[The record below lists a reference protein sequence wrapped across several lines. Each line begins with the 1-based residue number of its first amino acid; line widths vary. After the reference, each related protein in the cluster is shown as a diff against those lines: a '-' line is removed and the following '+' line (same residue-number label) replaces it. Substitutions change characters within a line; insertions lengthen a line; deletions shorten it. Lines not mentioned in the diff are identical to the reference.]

1 MNEIQLTG
9 LVALH
14 GHSLSTAM
22 LSVPVPP
29 VAEYVVADDDTDAS
43 QRDDVGDV
51 TVVEVLAELPHPNA
65 ASAAQ
70 NSRGARK
77 ITRFLYAQ
85 DSPSGVPER
94 KVSMRTAWYHRVL
107 QRNTY

>member
-1 MNEIQLTG
+1 
-9 LVALH
+9 
-14 GHSLSTAM
+14 M

-29 VAEYVVADDDTDAS
+29 VAEYVVAEDDTDAS
-43 QRDDVGDV
+43 QRDEVGDV

-77 ITRFLYAQ
+77 LTRSGDAQ
-85 DSPSGVPER
+85 ASPSCSPGA
-94 KVSMRTAWYHRVL
+94 KHR
-107 QRNTY
+107 